1 MDFATFV
8 AAAAHDM
15 KNSVSVI
22 SAYLDHA
29 LAQMGPGTTPAS
41 VQAAQLTQQALYEA
55 QRVNGHLVQ
64 LMAIYKLDRGMYP
77 FEPEEVDLQAFA
89 DEAMERIRP
98 LASTKGLELACLV
111 DDTVPTWFFDA
122 DLVQSVIVQ
131 ALFNAVRYTS
141 RRVSLSI
148 GPSAAGLEIAVQD
161 DGGGYPAFML
171 EQGFA
176 VQGVDPG
183 TGSTGLGLYFAH
195 AVARL
200 HKRQGQ
206 AGSTELRNVTPEG
219 GGWFIFNLP

>member
-29 LAQMGPGTTPAS
+29 LAQMGPGTTPSS
-41 VQAAQLTQQALYEA
+41 VQATQLTQQALYEA

-89 DEAMERIRP
+89 DEAVARVGP
-98 LASTKGLELACLV
+98 LAGTKGLQLECIV
-111 DDTVPTWFFDA
+111 DPAASTWFFDA
-122 DLVQSVIVQ
+122 DLVMSVIVQ

-141 RRVSLSI
+141 HRVSLSI
-148 GPSAAGLEIAVQD
+148 RPNEAGLEIAIQD

-195 AVARL
+195 AVAGL
-200 HKRQGQ
+200 HKRQGR

-219 GGWFIFNLP
+219 GGWFIFTLP

>member
-8 AAAAHDM
+8 AASAHDM

-29 LAQMGPGTTPAS
+29 LAQMGPGTTPS
-41 VQAAQLTQQALYEA
+41 SLQAAQLTQQALYEA

-77 FEPEEVDLQAFA
+77 FEPEEVDLPAFA
-89 DEAMERIRP
+89 DEAMERVRP
-98 LASTKGLELACLV
+98 LASTKGLALACSV
-111 DDTVPTWFFDA
+111 DEATSTWFFDA
-122 DLVQSVIVQ
+122 DLVLSVIVQ
-131 ALFNAVRYTS
+131 ALFNAVRYTRS
-141 RRVSLSI
+141 RVSLSI
-148 GPSAAGLEIAVQD
+148 RSTDDRLEIAVQD

-200 HKRQGQ
+200 HKRQGR

-219 GGWFIFNLP
+219 GGWFIFTLP